1 MEDEVVAMA
10 TKLKAYSIS
19 FLLHIFL
26 LSLLLFIASRHIE
39 DKKVI
44 EIDLSFIYPKEENL
58 NIKQEEKGEI
68 SQPIKERQREEK
80 REIHQQKFQ
89 EVKQEPIVKEERV
102 IREEQQKAESLP
114 QKHTPSM
121 ENYNKG
127 EKNPSIP
134 IQTTEMVPSGHA
146 NSSELQKSKLEISQ
160 KKSSDGTSLSE
171 SPRSGHEKSQS
182 QEIYLREKLSVI
194 SSIVQKHITYPP
206 LARRMGWMG
215 RVIVS
220 FTLHP
225 DGRLEE
231 LRVEKSSGY
240 ELLDKNA
247 LDTVKR
253 VAHLFPT
260 PPVEVVVKL
269 PINYELK

>member
-1 MEDEVVAMA
+1 MA
-10 TKLKAYSIS
+10 IKLKAYSIS
-19 FLLHIFL
+19 FLLHISL
-26 LSLLLFIASRHIE
+26 LPLLLFITSRHIE

-58 NIKQEEKGEI
+58 NIKQEEKRGI
-68 SQPIKERQREEK
+68 SRPIKERQREEK
-80 REIHQQKFQ
+80 REFHQQKFQ
-89 EVKQEPIVKEERV
+89 EIKQEPIVKEERV

-121 ENYNKG
+121 ENYDMR
-127 EKNPSIP
+127 EKNPSTP
-134 IQTTEMVPSGHA
+134 MQTTGIVPSGHA
-146 NSSELQKSKLEISQ
+146 NFSELQKSNLEISQ
-160 KKSSDGTSLSE
+160 GKSSDNNSLSE
-171 SPRSGHEKSQS
+171 SPRSGQEKSQS

-206 LARRMGWMG
+206 LARRMGWKG
-215 RVIVS
+215 RMIVT

-269 PINYELK
+269 PINYELE

>member
-1 MEDEVVAMA
+1 MA
-10 TKLKAYSIS
+10 IKLKAYSIS

-26 LSLLLFIASRHIE
+26 LSLFIFITCRHIE
-39 DKKVI
+39 GKNVI
-44 EIDLSFIYPKEENL
+44 EIDLSFIYSQEENS

-68 SQPIKERQREEK
+68 SRPLKERQREEK
-80 REIHQQKFQ
+80 REFHQQKFQ
-89 EVKQEPIVKEERV
+89 EIKQEPIVKEERL

-121 ENYNKG
+121 ENYDKG
-127 EKNPSIP
+127 EKNPSTP
-134 IQTTEMVPSGHA
+134 MQATGMVPSGHA
-146 NSSELQKSKLEISQ
+146 NSSELQKSNLEISQ

-171 SPRSGHEKSQS
+171 SPRSGQEKSQV

-194 SSIVQKHITYPP
+194 SSIVQKHIAYPP
-206 LARRMGWMG
+206 LAKRMGWMG
-215 RVIVS
+215 RVIVC
-220 FTLHP
+220 FTLYP
-225 DGRLEE
+225 DGRFEE

-247 LDTVKR
+247 LDTIKR